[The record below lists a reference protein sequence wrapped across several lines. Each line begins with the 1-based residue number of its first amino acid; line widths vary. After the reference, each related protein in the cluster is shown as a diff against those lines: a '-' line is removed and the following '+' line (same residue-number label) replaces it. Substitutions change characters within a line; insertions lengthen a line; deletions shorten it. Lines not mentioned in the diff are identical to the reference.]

1 MMSNAVN
8 HPAANLAT
16 TDLLAS
22 LDIPNNPLGAHLW
35 ITAGVAPGII
45 PQLAG
50 LVRSNVG
57 SICHL
62 AGISRGTVTRKFK
75 TGSPLSSDQGTRLY
89 GVVLALDAVL
99 SLHEGDI
106 GKCMSWINRPAWGLG
121 GEKPGDILTTSM
133 GVLAVI
139 DLVGQI
145 EHGVH

>member
-1 MMSNAVN
+1 MMSNAGN
-8 HPAANLAT
+8 HPAATNT
-16 TDLLAS
+16 LLAS
-22 LDIPNNPLGAHLW
+22 LDIPRDPIGSHLW
-35 ITAGVAPGII
+35 ISAGVAPSII

-57 SICHL
+57 AICHL
-62 AGISRGTVTRKFK
+62 AGISRSTVTRKLK
-75 TGSPLSSDQGTRLY
+75 ASSPLSSDQGTRIY

-106 GKCMSWINRPAWGLG
+106 AKCMSWINRPAWGLG
-121 GEKPGDILTTSM
+121 GKKPAEILTTYM